1 MLKYFWI
8 FSFDFVSENEEL
20 PMKSVRSPEALR
32 DAIIKGTRHLIAVGG
47 MSNFSYPKLLAETG
61 IVAPTVYE
69 HFRNKEDLL
78 TVCYLEIDAEIGRL
92 IAGVFEDMP
101 PDVEEDVSAV
111 VLAYC
116 QKLWDTY
123 WNYLIADSDR
133 TRFYWTFY
141 HTEYYTAAV
150 RTRRAENF
158 RAFNRFVDAIDR
170 RFDLSDRCNRS
181 VLVHNLIDG
190 TTAAAVKLLS
200 GEYSDDPLTVHTIFE
215 TIFQPVFA
223 ILDI

>member
-1 MLKYFWI
+1 
-8 FSFDFVSENEEL
+8 
-20 PMKSVRSPEALR
+20 MKPARSPEALR
-32 DAIIKGTRHLIAVGG
+32 DAIVRGTRHLIAVGG

-69 HFRNKEDLL
+69 YFKNKENLL
-78 TVCYLEIDAEIGRL
+78 TSCYLEIDAEIGRL
-92 IAGVFEDMP
+92 IADVFQDMP
-101 PDVEEDVSAV
+101 SDEGDEDVSAV

-123 WNYLIADSDR
+123 WDYLIADSDR

-141 HTEYYTAAV
+141 HTEYYTDAV
-150 RTRRAENF
+150 RAQRAENF
-158 RAFNRFVDAIDR
+158 RAFNHFVDEVDR
-170 RFDLSDRCNRS
+170 RFDMSERCNRS

-190 TTAAAVKLLS
+190 TTAAAVKLLR
-200 GEYSDDPLTVHTIFE
+200 GVYSDDPLTVHTIFE

-223 ILDI
+223 ILDV

>member
-1 MLKYFWI
+1 
-8 FSFDFVSENEEL
+8 
-20 PMKSVRSPEALR
+20 MKSARSPEALR
-32 DAIIKGTRHLIAVGG
+32 DAIVRGTRHLIAVGG

-69 HFRNKEDLL
+69 HFKNKEDLL
-78 TVCYLEIDAEIGRL
+78 TSCYLEIDAEIGRL
-92 IAGVFEDMP
+92 IADVFQDMP
-101 PDVEEDVSAV
+101 SDEDDEDVSAV

-123 WNYLIADSDR
+123 WDYLIADSDR

-141 HTEYYTAAV
+141 HTEYYTDAV
-150 RTRRAENF
+150 RAQRAENF
-158 RAFNRFVDAIDR
+158 RAFNHFVDEVDR
-170 RFDLSDRCNRS
+170 RFDMSERCNRS

-190 TTAAAVKLLS
+190 TTAAAVKLLR
-200 GEYSDDPLTVHTIFE
+200 GVYSDDPLTVHTIFE

-223 ILDI
+223 ILDV

>member
-1 MLKYFWI
+1 
-8 FSFDFVSENEEL
+8 
-20 PMKSVRSPEALR
+20 MKSVRSPEALR

-78 TVCYLEIDAEIGRL
+78 TACYLEIDAEIGSL

-101 PDVEEDVSAV
+101 PEEEDVSAV

-141 HTEYYTAAV
+141 HTEYYTAA
-150 RTRRAENF
+150 NGKKYPII
-158 RAFNRFVDAIDR
+158 AFTFTYTATEASGKQQKGTFTDYYYFDA
-170 RFDLSDRCNRS
+170 
-181 VLVHNLIDG
+181 
-190 TTAAAVKLLS
+190 
-200 GEYSDDPLTVHTIFE
+200 
-215 TIFQPVFA
+215 
-223 ILDI
+223 